1 MTERSVVGY
10 ESGDLVPPDKTIA
23 ELALA
28 LSFPKDFFFAPDAV
42 EPDRNVVSFRALSS
56 MTAGRIGSVL
66 AAGSLAFELSDWLDA
81 RFDLPRPQVPT
92 CREAPEAAA
101 QYLRNVWGLG
111 EQPIRNMVHL
121 LESKG
126 IRVFSLAE
134 ESKDIDAFSLWRGET
149 PYVFL
154 NTFKSAERGRFDAAH
169 ELGHLVLHRHGGPKG
184 REAERDADRFA
195 SEFLMPRSSVLAAAP
210 AVLGI
215 ERCIRLKRIWQV
227 SVAAMVSRL
236 HQLDLISEWQYRSLF
251 IEMGQRGFRTSEPE
265 SIARET
271 SQVLGKV
278 FSALRAE
285 GVGHREIATA
295 LRIHADD
302 LNALVF
308 GLVVLELPGGG
319 GIPSLTQPPR
329 RQRLGLV

>member
-1 MTERSVVGY
+1 MTERSVIGY
-10 ESGDLVPPDKTIA
+10 ESGELMPPDRTIN

-28 LSFPKDFFFAPDAV
+28 LSFPKEFFFAADAV
-42 EPDRNVVSFRALSS
+42 EPDRNVVSFRAMSS
-56 MTAGRIGSVL
+56 MTAGRRASVL
-66 AAGSLAFELSDWLDA
+66 AAGALAFEFSDWLDL
-81 RFDLPRPQVPT
+81 RFDLPSPQVPS

-101 QYLRNVWGLG
+101 QYLRNIWGLG

-126 IRVFSLAE
+126 VRVFSLAE
-134 ESKDIDAFSLWRGET
+134 ESKDIDAFSLWRGEV

-154 NTFKSAERGRFDAAH
+154 NTYKSAERGRFDAAH

-184 REAERDADRFA
+184 RDAEKDADRFA

-210 AVLGI
+210 AVLGL
-215 ERCIRLKRIWQV
+215 ERCMRLKRIWQV
-227 SVAAMVSRL
+227 SVTAMVSRL
-236 HQLDLISEWQYRSLF
+236 HHLSLISEWQYRSLF
-251 IEMGQRGFRTSEPE
+251 IEMGQRGYRTTEPE

-285 GVGHREIATA
+285 GVGHREVAAA
-295 LRIHADD
+295 LRIYPTD
-302 LNALVF
+302 LDSLVF
-308 GLVVLELPGGG
+308 GLVVLELRGGG
-319 GIPSLTQPPR
+319 AAMSPGDGSSR
-329 RQRLGLV
+329 ARLRLV